1 MLKVKLDDRLRYF
14 KACVD
19 KNGELHLNIAGLREK
34 IVTRKCI
41 QIKLRRRSVLPNNFY
56 IELPNGFGVV

>member
-1 MLKVKLDDRLRYF
+1 MLKVKLGDRLRYF

-19 KNGELHLNIAGLREK
+19 KNGELDLNIAGLREK
-34 IVTRKCI
+34 ITRKCI
-41 QIKLRRRSVLPNNFY
+41 QIKLRRGSVLPNNFY